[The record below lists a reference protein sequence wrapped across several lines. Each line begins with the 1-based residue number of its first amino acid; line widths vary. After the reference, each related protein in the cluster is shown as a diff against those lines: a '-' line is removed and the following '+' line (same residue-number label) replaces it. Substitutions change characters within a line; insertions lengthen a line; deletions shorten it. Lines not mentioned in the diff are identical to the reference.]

1 MNFQNEEDI
10 RVLQKSYA
18 KVQSLFWSDQ
28 AFRAQLEQDP
38 KAAIQG
44 LEIPVGDVET
54 IELLVND
61 GTNHYL
67 VLPTMPANLAQSDI
81 NHIMAA
87 GTLGTAGSVG
97 SAGTVCGTAATFGS
111 LGTFGCAEL

>member
-1 MNFQNEEDI
+1 MNFKNEEDI

-28 AFRAQLEQDP
+28 AFRRELEKNP
-38 KAAIQG
+38 KAAIQEQG
-44 LEIPVGDVET
+44 IPVGEVEKV
-54 IELLVND
+54 ELLVND
-61 GTNHYL
+61 ATNHYL
-67 VLPTMPANLAQSDI
+67 VIPSMPANLAQSDI